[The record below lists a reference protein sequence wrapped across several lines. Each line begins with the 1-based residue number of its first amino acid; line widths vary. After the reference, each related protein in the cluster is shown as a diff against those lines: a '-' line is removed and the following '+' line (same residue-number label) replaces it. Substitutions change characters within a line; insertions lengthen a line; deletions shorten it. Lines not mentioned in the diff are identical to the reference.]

1 MKKLVILLLFFTAAI
16 NFAHAQKLSR
26 KEYIKKYKAWAVKE
40 MKRTG
45 IPASITIAQG
55 LLESNN
61 GNSRLARKAKNHFGI
76 KCHNWNGPS
85 IKSDDDRRNECF
97 RKYRSAYDSFID
109 HSNFLTTR
117 SRYAFLFKYSATD
130 YKRWAKGLKKAG
142 YATNP
147 RYAQHLIR
155 IIEEEKLY
163 RLDRGQDIKD
173 VTISHNKS
181 WQQPETEFVSSD
193 PYGARLEQTNGV
205 HYILTRS
212 GDTFY
217 SISKNLGISI
227 RKLKKYNELSKR
239 GSLKT
244 NQRLYLGTKK
254 RKAARGHNYHIVKKG
269 ETLYDISQL
278 YCIRLK
284 HLCKMN
290 RVSKRYR
297 VKPGM
302 RIYLRRKKR

>member
-16 NFAHAQKLSR
+16 NFANAQKLSR
-26 KEYIKKYKAWAVKE
+26 KEYINKYKFWAIKE

-61 GNSRLARKAKNHFGI
+61 GNSRLALEAKNHFGI

-85 IKSDDDRRNECF
+85 IKVDDDKPNECF
-97 RKYRSAYDSFID
+97 RKYRSVYDSFID

-117 SRYAFLFKYSATD
+117 SRYAFLFEYRVTA

-147 RYAQHLIR
+147 RYAHHLIR
-155 IIEEEKLY
+155 IIKKEKLY
-163 RLDRGQDIKD
+163 RLDRGKDINGETLYEEEIWKQ
-173 VTISHNKS
+173 S
-181 WQQPETEFVSSD
+181 ETEFVASD
-193 PYGARLEQTNGV
+193 PYGARLEETNGV
-205 HYILTRS
+205 YYILTRR

-217 SISKNLGISI
+217 SISINLGVSI
-227 RKLKKYNELSKR
+227 RKLKRYNELSKQEI
-239 GSLKT
+239 LKA
-244 NQRLYLGTKK
+244 NQRLYLGPKK
-254 RKAARGHNYHIVKKG
+254 RKAALGNNYHIVKKD

-284 HLCKMN
+284 RLCKMN
-290 RVSKRYR
+290 RVSKKYK

-302 RIYLRRKKR
+302 RIYLRHKKR